1 MAKTKTRYVCSNCG
15 ATYIKYQGKC
25 NECQSW
31 GTLVEEIVKE
41 EKEPKHRNSAA
52 VGRLNTFAVPRR
64 LREID
69 TLKEER
75 ISTGIKEF
83 DHVLGGGLMAS
94 SVVLIGGE
102 PGIGKSTLMLQIVP
116 NLSDKKILYVSAEES
131 IHQIRNRAERMGID
145 SDNFFLLSETELETI
160 LDTLAVQKPDIVIVD
175 SIQTIFSNQLESSSG
190 SVSQVRECTSRLMQF
205 SKREGIT
212 TFIIGHIT
220 KEGVIAGPKVL
231 EHIVDT
237 VLQFEGDSHYR
248 YRVLRAL
255 KNRFGSTNELGVFE
269 MSEKGLMEVSNPS
282 EIFLSERSYG
292 VSGACVAATIEGSRA
307 LLVEIQALVSKTNYA
322 APQRVSSG
330 FDQRRLALLLAV
342 LEKRLGLPMW
352 SHDVFL
358 NIAGGLRLDEPA
370 IDLAVAVAI
379 VSSLRDIPADSST
392 CAVGEIG
399 LSGELRSV
407 AHLERRI
414 VEAKKLGFEKVVVPK
429 QSKDSVQSLGKK
441 YAIELRFCSK
451 LSDALNA
458 FLS

>member
-25 NECQSW
+25 NDCQSW
-31 GTLVEEIVKE
+31 GTLVEEVVKDE
-41 EKEPKHRNSAA
+41 TPAKHRSSSI
-52 VGRLNTFAVPRR
+52 GRLNTFATPRR
-64 LREID
+64 LKEID

-75 ISTGIKEF
+75 MSTGIKEF
-83 DHVLGGGLMAS
+83 DHVLGGGLMAA

-116 NLSDKKILYVSAEES
+116 HLSDKKILYVSAEES

-160 LDTLAVQKPDIVIVD
+160 LETLAAQKPDLVIVD

-190 SVSQVRECTSRLMQF
+190 SVSQVRECTSKLMQF

-255 KNRFGSTNELGVFE
+255 KNRFGSTNELGIFE
-269 MSEKGLMEVSNPS
+269 MTEKGLLEISNPS
-282 EIFLSERSYG
+282 EIFLSERRYG
-292 VSGACVAATIEGSRA
+292 VSGSCIAATIEGSRP
-307 LLVEIQALVSKTNYA
+307 LLVEIQALVSKTNYS

-330 FDQRRLALLLAV
+330 FDQRRLSLLLAV

-370 IDLAVAVAI
+370 IDLSVAVAI
-379 VSSLRDIPADSST
+379 VSSLRDIPADSNT

-407 AHLERRI
+407 AHVERRI
-414 VEAKKLGFEKVVVPK
+414 LEAKKLGFEKVVLPK
-429 QSKDSVQSLGKK
+429 HNTETTYALSKKHGV
-441 YAIELRFCSK
+441 ELHFCST
-451 LSDALNA
+451 LNAALNV
-458 FLS
+458 FLN

>member
-1 MAKTKTRYVCSNCG
+1 M
-15 ATYIKYQGKC
+15 YIKYQGKC
-25 NECQSW
+25 NDCNSW
-31 GTLVEEIVKE
+31 GTLVEETLKE
-41 EKEPKHRNSAA
+41 EKQSKNGSRTATSS
-52 VGRLNTFAVPRR
+52 LNTSALPRR

-75 ISTGIKEF
+75 LSTGIKEL
-83 DHVLGGGLMAS
+83 DRVLGGGLMLS

-116 NLSDKKILYVSAEES
+116 NLPDKKILYVSAEES
-131 IHQIRNRAERMGID
+131 MHQIRNRAERMGID
-145 SDNFFLLSETELETI
+145 SENFFLLPETELETI
-160 LDTLAVQKPDIVIVD
+160 LEALAVQKPDVLIVD
-175 SIQTIFSNQLESSSG
+175 SIQTIFSNQLESASG
-190 SVSQVRECTSRLMQF
+190 SVSQVRECTSRLMQC

-212 TFIIGHIT
+212 TFIVGHIT

-231 EHIVDT
+231 EHMVDT
-237 VLQFEGDSHYR
+237 VLQFEGDAHYR

-269 MSEKGLMEVSNPS
+269 MSDKGLVEVSNPS

-292 VSGACVAATIEGSRA
+292 VSGSCVAATVEGSRA
-307 LLVEIQALVSKTNYA
+307 LLVEVQALVSKTNYS
-322 APQRVSSG
+322 APQRISSG

-342 LEKRLGLPMW
+342 LEKRLGLPIW

-392 CAVGEIG
+392 CAIGEIG

-414 VEAKKLGFEKVVVPK
+414 VEAKKLGFERVVLPK
-429 QSKDSVQSLGKK
+429 HSKDSLQSLIKK
-441 YAIELRFCSK
+441 YDIELCFCAK
-451 LSDALNA
+451 LHDALNA
-458 FLS
+458 FLA

>member
-31 GTLVEEIVKE
+31 GTLVEEVIRE
-41 EKEPKHRNSAA
+41 EKEPKNSSSI
-52 VGRLNTFAVPRR
+52 GRLNTFASPRR
-64 LREID
+64 LREIH

-83 DHVLGGGLMAS
+83 DHVLGGGLMAA

-116 NLSDKKILYVSAEES
+116 NLPDKKILYVSAEES
-131 IHQIRNRAERMGID
+131 IHQVRNRAERMGVD
-145 SDNFFLLSETELETI
+145 SDNFFLFSETELETI
-160 LDTLAVQKPDIVIVD
+160 LEVLSSHKPDIVIID

-190 SVSQVRECTSRLMQF
+190 SVSQVRECTSKLMQF
-205 SKREGIT
+205 SKREGTVTI
-212 TFIIGHIT
+212 IIGHIT

-237 VLQFEGDSHYR
+237 VLQFEGDAHYR

-255 KNRFGSTNELGVFE
+255 KNRFGSTNEIGVFE
-269 MSEKGLMEVSNPS
+269 MGEKGLVEVSNPS

-292 VSGACVAATIEGSRA
+292 ISGSCVAATIEGSRP
-307 LLVEIQALVSKTNYA
+307 LLVEIQALVSKTNYS
-322 APQRVSSG
+322 APQRISSG

-370 IDLAVAVAI
+370 IDLSVAVAI

-414 VEAKKLGFEKVVVPK
+414 MEAKKLGFEKIVLPK
-429 QSKDSVQSLGKK
+429 YSKESIQALGKK
-441 YAIELRFCSK
+441 YHIELHFCST
-451 LSDALNA
+451 LSDALNV